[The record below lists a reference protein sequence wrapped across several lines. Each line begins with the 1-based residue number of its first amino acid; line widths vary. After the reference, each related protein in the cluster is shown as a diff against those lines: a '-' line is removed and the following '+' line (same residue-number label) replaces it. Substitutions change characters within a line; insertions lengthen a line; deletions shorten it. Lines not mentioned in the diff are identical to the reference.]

1 MLGVQDW
8 RDNAAVVFTIITVIF
23 LPLSFVS
30 SVFGM
35 NTSDVRDMELTQWV
49 FWTSATVFTIL
60 VILITVYFVDVP
72 PLWRWLERKSGDD
85 GRDKVVPQPT
95 QRSRS
100 HFFAGLARHSGGF
113 ADADDGTGL
122 DVQRNDTMKA
132 EDLMASDGQD
142 SSTTSDEEK

>member
-1 MLGVQDW
+1 MH
-8 RDNAAVVFTIITVIF
+8 
-23 LPLSFVS
+23 
-30 SVFGM
+30 
-35 NTSDVRDMELTQWV
+35 
-49 FWTSATVFTIL
+49 
-60 VILITVYFVDVP
+60 VP

-100 HFFAGLARHSGGF
+100 HFFAGLGRHSGGF